1 MLDYYFSIPI
11 LSNIKKQRF
20 VVYLYAMNV
29 MKNILLLV
37 FCFCSTVAIAQI
49 TVDDTKTAQ
58 QLVEDVLVK
67 SACANVLNSNASG
80 NNTMPVQNSY
90 GYFNSGGSNFP
101 FTEGVLLS
109 TSAIKNAIAP
119 YGSNQSEGG
128 DSWLGDTDLEQALGI
143 TNTFNATVLEFDFVP
158 LTNYISFNYIFA
170 SNEYQLDFPC
180 KYSDGFAFLIKENA
194 STDSYKNIAT
204 IPGMTTPVSSKNVHP
219 IINSYVDQ
227 QNVTHPGCPAINET
241 YFKGFNNASSSIN
254 YSGQTVKLNAQTDV
268 IAGKSYHIKLVIADS
283 ESYRYDSAV
292 FLEAGSFSARIDLGP
307 DRSSS
312 TNNPLCFGE
321 SFTIDTKLPSSYTYE
336 WYKDGITILGETK
349 PTLNITDSGT
359 YKVKVTL
366 LPSTTCIAEDEIKIE
381 YAPQIVL
388 NNASLVQC
396 DDNADGISTFD
407 LTRVESIIKNNDPKL
422 IKLVYY
428 KTLAEAQGEI
438 NPILNPSSYTNAVSN
453 EILYARVSNA
463 FGCTDYAQLSL
474 SISNNSIATQNPIE
488 SCDLDAIQDGLT
500 QFNLDTQITPQ
511 VINGLTSGLTVEY
524 YINQEDAI
532 SQKNQ
537 LPNLFTNT
545 TPNQQIIYAR
555 IVNGPDCF
563 KITPET
569 LVIHTFDPPNFQNET
584 FPLCN
589 GSNINLTVDSGFSN
603 YLWSNG
609 STTNTT
615 NINIPGEYTVTVT
628 NTNGCKKTKK
638 FIIKPSGIGLIT
650 STTVN
655 DFAGTENSILI
666 SYSGDGDY
674 EFSID
679 GNSYQDAPLFTGLN
693 AGTYDATVRDKNGC
707 GTSNSYRV
715 YVLDYSRFFTPN
727 NDGYNDTWEI
737 KNLELLPKST
747 IDILDRYGKLL
758 KQLGSNSPG
767 WNGIY
772 NGRELPAD
780 DYWFILTFQDGKIIK
795 GHFSLKR

>member
-1 MLDYYFSIPI
+1 
-11 LSNIKKQRF
+11 
-20 VVYLYAMNV
+20 MNV

-37 FCFCSTVAIAQI
+37 FYFCSTVAIAQI
-49 TVDDTKTAQ
+49 TVDDTRTAQ

-67 SACANVLNSNASG
+67 STCASVSNFSSTG
-80 NNTMPVQNSY
+80 NNAVPVQNSY
-90 GYFNSGGSNFP
+90 AYFNSAGSNFP
-101 FTEGVLLS
+101 LTEGVILS
-109 TSAIKNAIAP
+109 TSASKNAIGP
-119 YGSNQSEGG
+119 FVSNRGGGG
-128 DSWLGDTDLEQALGI
+128 DTWLGDADLNQTLGI
-143 TNTFNATVLEFDFVP
+143 NSLNATVLEFDFVP

-170 SNEYQLDFPC
+170 SNEYQSYFPC
-180 KYSDGFAFLIKENA
+180 AFSDAFAFLIKEVG
-194 STDSYKNIAT
+194 STDPYKNIAVLPGTT
-204 IPGMTTPVSSKNVHP
+204 IPVSSENVHP
-219 IINSYVDQ
+219 IINTFIDAQGVS
-227 QNVTHPGCPAINET
+227 HPGCPAKNES
-241 YFKGFNNASSSIN
+241 YFNGFNNATSPVN
-254 YSGQTVKLNAQTDV
+254 YSGQTIKLNAQTDV
-268 IAGKSYHIKLVIADS
+268 IAGKIYHIKLVIADDK
-283 ESYRYDSAV
+283 EEYYDSAV
-292 FLEAGSFSARIDLGP
+292 FLEAGSFSAKIDLGP

-321 SFTIDTKLPSSYTYE
+321 SFTIDTKLPSNYTYE
-336 WYKDGITILGETK
+336 WYKDGNTIQGETK
-349 PTLNITDSGT
+349 PTLNITNSGT
-359 YKVKVTL
+359 YKVVVTL
-366 LPSTTCIAEDEIKIE
+366 LPSTCTAEDEIKIE

-388 NNASLVQC
+388 NNATLVQC
-396 DDNADGISTFD
+396 DDNTDGITTFD

-428 KTLAEAQGEI
+428 KTLAEAQGEV
-438 NPILNPSSYTNAVSN
+438 NPILNPSSYSN
-453 EILYARVSNA
+453 TTLNEVLYARVSNA

-474 SISNNSIATQNPIE
+474 TISNNSIAPQNPIE
-488 SCDLDAIQDGLT
+488 TCDLDEIQDGLT
-500 QFNLDTQITPQ
+500 QFNLNTQITPQ
-511 VINGLTSGLTVEY
+511 VINGLPSGLTVEY
-524 YINQEDAI
+524 YLNQTDAI
-532 SQKNQ
+532 TQKNQ

-584 FPLCN
+584 VILCN
-589 GSNINLTVDSGFSN
+589 GSNINLTVASGFSS
-603 YLWSNG
+603 YSWSNG
-609 STTNTT
+609 STTDTT
-615 NINIPGEYTVTVT
+615 NISTPGEYTVTVT

-638 FIIKPSGIGLIT
+638 FIVKPSGIGLIT
-650 STTVN
+650 STTVT

-674 EFSID
+674 EFSLD
-679 GNSYQDAPLFTGLN
+679 RNFYQDAPLFTGLN

-707 GTSNSYRV
+707 GISNSYRV

-727 NDGYNDTWEI
+727 NDGYNDTWKI

-758 KQLGSNSPG
+758 KQLGSNSIG

-780 DYWFILTFQDGKIIK
+780 DYWFILTFEDGKIIK

>member
-1 MLDYYFSIPI
+1 
-11 LSNIKKQRF
+11 
-20 VVYLYAMNV
+20 MNV

-37 FCFCSTVAIAQI
+37 FYFCSTVAIAQI
-49 TVDDTKTAQ
+49 TVDDTRTAQ

-67 SACANVLNSNASG
+67 SACASVSNSNAIG
-80 NNTMPVQNSY
+80 NNAIPVQNSY
-90 GYFNSGGSNFP
+90 GYFNSAGSNFP
-101 FTEGVLLS
+101 LTEGVILS
-109 TSAIKNAIAP
+109 TSASKNAIGP
-119 YGSNQSEGG
+119 FVSNRGGGG
-128 DSWLGDTDLEQALGI
+128 DTWLGDADLNQTLGI
-143 TNTFNATVLEFDFVP
+143 NSLNATVLEFDFVP

-170 SNEYQLDFPC
+170 SNEYQSYFPC
-180 KYSDGFAFLIKENA
+180 AFSDAFAFLIKEVG
-194 STDSYKNIAT
+194 STDPYKNIAVLPGTT
-204 IPGMTTPVSSKNVHP
+204 IPVSSENVHP
-219 IINSYVDQ
+219 IINTFIDAQGVS
-227 QNVTHPGCPAINET
+227 HPGCPAKNES
-241 YFKGFNNASSSIN
+241 YFNGFNNATSPVN
-254 YSGQTVKLNAQTDV
+254 YSGQTIKLNAQTDV
-268 IAGKSYHIKLVIADS
+268 IAGKIYHIKLVIADDK
-283 ESYRYDSAV
+283 EEYYDSAV
-292 FLEAGSFSARIDLGP
+292 FLEAGSFSAKIDLGP

-321 SFTIDTKLPSSYTYE
+321 SFTIDTKLPSNYTYE
-336 WYKDGITILGETK
+336 WYKDGNTIQGETK
-349 PTLNITDSGT
+349 PTLNITNSGT
-359 YKVKVTL
+359 YKVVVTL
-366 LPSTTCIAEDEIKIE
+366 LPSTCTAEDEIKIE

-388 NNASLVQC
+388 NNATLVQC
-396 DDNADGISTFD
+396 DDNTDGITTFD

-428 KTLAEAQGEI
+428 KTLAEAQGEV
-438 NPILNPSSYTNAVSN
+438 NPILNPSSYSN
-453 EILYARVSNA
+453 TTLNEVLYARVSNA

-474 SISNNSIATQNPIE
+474 TISNNSIAPQNPIE
-488 SCDLDAIQDGLT
+488 TCDLDEIQDGLT
-500 QFNLDTQITPQ
+500 QFNLNTQITPQ
-511 VINGLTSGLTVEY
+511 VINGLPSGLTVEY
-524 YINQEDAI
+524 YLNQTDAI
-532 SQKNQ
+532 TQKNQ

-584 FPLCN
+584 VILCN
-589 GSNINLTVDSGFSN
+589 GSNINLTVASGFSS
-603 YLWSNG
+603 YSWSNG
-609 STTNTT
+609 STTDTT
-615 NINIPGEYTVTVT
+615 NINTPGEYTVTVT

-638 FIIKPSGIGLIT
+638 FIVKPSGIGLIT
-650 STTVN
+650 STTVT

-674 EFSID
+674 EFSLD
-679 GNSYQDAPLFTGLN
+679 RNFYQDAPLFTGLN

-707 GTSNSYRV
+707 GISNSYRV

-727 NDGYNDTWEI
+727 NDGYNDTWKI

-758 KQLGSNSPG
+758 KQLGSNSIG

-780 DYWFILTFQDGKIIK
+780 DYWFILTFEDGKIIK